1 MAAGCAEIALAL
13 ALLPVFCGRFQ
24 AVAHRNLYPSVIQ
37 WRHCCLIYEKA
48 GSATAHPSP
57 RKGATRPAGRGW
69 VAPGAW
75 EQQREGGDVL
85 FLLAKMYFAL
95 LRELTNESRVL
106 RFD

>member
-57 RKGATRPAGRGW
+57 RKTVASSGKITAGCICKT
-69 VAPGAW
+69 VELIDNLA
-75 EQQREGGDVL
+75 QYVS
-85 FLLAKMYFAL
+85 FL
-95 LRELTNESRVL
+95 
-106 RFD
+106 